1 MTISIES
8 KFVSEAER
16 KDGFSIGCNHV
27 FYLKPLTQ
35 TFICSRITR
44 EVVEKHLKILIG
56 IRFMFKNSDD
66 PSIRRRKALKY
77 WLEINVGKGILVVF
91 TKNFGEGK
99 NSREADFPL

>member
-1 MTISIES
+1 MAISVES

-16 KDGFSIGCNHV
+16 KDGFSIGSNHV

-56 IRFMFKNSDD
+56 IRFTLMFKNSND
-66 PSIRRRKALKY
+66 PFIRRRKDLKY
-77 WLEINVGKGILVVF
+77 
-91 TKNFGEGK
+91 
-99 NSREADFPL
+99 